1 MSETLEQMAMAHEVC
16 PKCSHF
22 KSCRTPCY
30 PVGEQL
36 RRDNLAVFEKSYT
49 DPETGQT
56 TTILFSRSR
65 ELPESD
71 LPQDDGKTASEYP
84 KAFSTENENPF
95 AGFTPNLKQTGI
107 FVDRFFHGFSYAD
120 LATKYEMSKDT
131 ARKTYHNAI
140 KRLLEI
146 LKAMD
151 GDKRLDLSQYRKQVE
166 ERSGKLPKGQKWF
179 LLNKLFG
186 IMPSEI
192 AEMEGLQGSSVVR
205 QLIIRVSDQ
214 LRAGEIRLID
224 TSPEE
229 SAAAKKRLDEQREKR
244 RGRGLKFKGDQTER

>member
-1 MSETLEQMAMAHEVC
+1 MAMAHEVC
-16 PKCSHF
+16 PRCNHF
-22 KSCRTPCY
+22 STCRVPCY
-30 PVGEQL
+30 PVAEYL
-36 RRDNLAVFEKSYT
+36 RRDNLAVFEKSCT

-65 ELPESD
+65 EVVESD

-95 AGFTPNLKQTGI
+95 AGFTSNLKQTGI
-107 FVDRFFHGFSYAD
+107 FIDHFFHGASYSD
-120 LATKYEMSKDT
+120 LAVKYDMSKDN

-151 GDKRLDLSQYRKQVE
+151 SEKPVDLSRYRKQIE
-166 ERSGKLPKGQKWF
+166 ERSGKISKGQKWF

-192 AEMEGLQGSSVVR
+192 AEMEGLKGSSVVR

-224 TSPEE
+224 ATPEE

-244 RGRGLKFKGDQTER
+244 REKHERSKGDQKEG

>member
-1 MSETLEQMAMAHEVC
+1 VAE
-16 PKCSHF
+16 F
-22 KSCRTPCY
+22 
-30 PVGEQL
+30 L

-71 LPQDDGKTASEYP
+71 LPQDDGKTAAEYP

-95 AGFTPNLKQTGI
+95 AVFTPNLKQTGI
-107 FVDRFFHGFSYAD
+107 FVDRFFHGASYAD
-120 LATKYEMSKDT
+120 LAVKYDMSTDN

-151 GDKRLDLSQYRKQVE
+151 GDKRLDLSQYQKQME
-166 ERSGKLPKGQKWF
+166 DRSGKMPKGQKWF

-186 IMPSEI
+186 VMPSEI
-192 AEMEGLQGSSVVR
+192 AEMEGLKGSSSVR

-224 TSPEE
+224 ATPEE
-229 SAAAKKRLDEQREKR
+229 EAAAKKRLEDQRGKRREKHSKR
-244 RGRGLKFKGDQTER
+244 KDEINAKRPERYAKSRPF

>member
-1 MSETLEQMAMAHEVC
+1 VAE
-16 PKCSHF
+16 
-22 KSCRTPCY
+22 Y
-30 PVGEQL
+30 L

-65 ELPESD
+65 EVVESD
-71 LPQDDGKTASEYP
+71 LSQDDGKTAAEYP

-107 FVDRFFHGFSYAD
+107 FVDRFFHGASYAD
-120 LATKYEMSKDT
+120 LSVKYEMSKDN

-140 KRLLEI
+140 RRLQEI
-146 LKAMD
+146 LKLMD
-151 GDKRLDLSQYRKQVE
+151 EKSRGLAQYQKQIE

-186 IMPSEI
+186 VMPHEI
-192 AEMEGLQGSSVVR
+192 AEMEGMRSSSSVK

-214 LRAGEIRLID
+214 LRAGEIRLIE
-224 TSPEE
+224 TTPEE
-229 SAAAKKRLDEQREKR
+229 EEVAKLRLDDHREKR
-244 RGRGLKFKGDQTER
+244 RGRHRNKKINQATV

>member
-1 MSETLEQMAMAHEVC
+1 MAMAHEVC
-16 PKCSHF
+16 PRCNQFST
-22 KSCRTPCY
+22 CRVPCY
-30 PVGEQL
+30 PVAEYL

-71 LPQDDGKTASEYP
+71 LPQDDGKTAGEYP

-107 FVDRFFHGFSYAD
+107 FIDRFFHGASYAD
-120 LATKYEMSKDT
+120 LAVKYEMSKDN

-146 LKAMD
+146 LKTMD
-151 GDKRLDLSQYRKQVE
+151 SEKPVDLSRYR
-166 ERSGKLPKGQKWF
+166 
-179 LLNKLFG
+179 NKLR
-186 IMPSEI
+186 SE
-192 AEMEGLQGSSVVR
+192 AGRSR
-205 QLIIRVSDQ
+205 RVKS
-214 LRAGEIRLID
+214 GF
-224 TSPEE
+224 S
-229 SAAAKKRLDEQREKR
+229 
-244 RGRGLKFKGDQTER
+244 